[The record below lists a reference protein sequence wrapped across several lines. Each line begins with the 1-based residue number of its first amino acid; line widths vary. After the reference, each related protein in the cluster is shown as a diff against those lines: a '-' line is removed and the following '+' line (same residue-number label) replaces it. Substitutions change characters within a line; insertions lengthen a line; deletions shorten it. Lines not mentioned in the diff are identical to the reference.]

1 MPHKALIFLAEKH
14 LNDDCAVK
22 RWRWLCRQ
30 SGTTIGKK
38 AGFSFLHSLF
48 SFTFPITHRWITTG
62 TFFVAMFFFSFS
74 DSVREDL
81 LWLHTPPNMVGDGVG
96 RDGTKLFRE
105 MMIMS
110 SSIISLFWQRW
121 RLSDWVLG
129 KGWGG
134 KVGIWCGKNV
144 AKQISDIRR
153 WLEAIA
159 HNQGSILGDKEKG
172 RNGEGD
178 EG

>member
-1 MPHKALIFLAEKH
+1 MPSVWNNNWQKGRVFLP
-14 LNDDCAVK
+14 
-22 RWRWLCRQ
+22 
-30 SGTTIGKK
+30 T
-38 AGFSFLHSLF
+38 FPFFLHFSNHSPLNNNWNFFCRHLF
-48 SFTFPITHRWITTG
+48 FPFRIQYGKIYCDYTP
-62 TFFVAMFFFSFS
+62 
-74 DSVREDL
+74 
-81 LWLHTPPNMVGDGVG
+81 PPNMVGDGVG
-96 RDGTKLFRE
+96 RGGAKLFRE

-172 RNGEGD
+172 GNGEGD